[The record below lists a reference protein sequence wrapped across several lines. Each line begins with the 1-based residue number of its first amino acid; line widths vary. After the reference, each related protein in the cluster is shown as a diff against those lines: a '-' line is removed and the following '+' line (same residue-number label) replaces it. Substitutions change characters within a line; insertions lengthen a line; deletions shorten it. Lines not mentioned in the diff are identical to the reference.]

1 MGGPSSGL
9 YPYTDMSAT
18 SILDLFLVTERLVPL
33 VDRCKALHLGDNMSR
48 HSPIL
53 LKLRVGEIPTK
64 KKVASSIPRKPNWQK
79 ATGDVVANYKTDL
92 QQKLESSPLP
102 ESLSCVDLDVGCR
115 VADVFMGPLD
125 SVTTYCCWLPLGTG
139 YSLCWIF
146 ARDSLPST
154 AYSFPLTP
162 IL

>member
-1 MGGPSSGL
+1 MQGL
-9 YPYTDMSAT
+9 AFRRQYVQAQSHPNRAYGS
-18 SILDLFLVTERLVPL
+18 
-33 VDRCKALHLGDNMSR
+33 
-48 HSPIL
+48 
-53 LKLRVGEIPTK
+53 EIPTK

-102 ESLSCVDLDVGCR
+102 ESLSCVDLDVGCK

-146 ARDSLPST
+146 ARDLLRST
-154 AYSFPLTP
+154 AYSSPLTP